1 LTTTAIR
8 SHQRWNREFT
18 PTTMV
23 AEEELEH
30 MWRRLNY
37 RHFKGKLP
45 APKLAVYPPYRD
57 DALATFAGYT
67 DGFAVIDIDPAIVN
81 GTAAIVASASREG
94 RRRLIED
101 VLLHEAVHCAVY
113 RTGRWDQ
120 QAAHTGAFE
129 VLAASIGN
137 QLGLPRSH
145 DPGGW
150 PGNVRPADY
159 YAGAVRPHNAHAG
172 TAPSKAVAPSTAAL
186 VASINAT
193 TEQIRRLFP
202 PVTSR

>member
-1 LTTTAIR
+1 
-8 SHQRWNREFT
+8 
-18 PTTMV
+18 MV

-172 TAPSKAVAPSTAAL
+172 CNRAPTKPTTAKALAPNTTAL
-186 VASINAT
+186 IASINT
-193 TEQIRRLFP
+193 TIEQIRRLLP
-202 PVTSR
+202 PVGSR